1 MMRRIVM
8 EKEYNGF
15 ETTVLNEHYSVAG
28 AYAATADRI
37 MTEKEAEDIDALSRD
52 SKKIVRYQGKDEKI
66 YYGIVEGDTILQL
79 LNDFAEI
86 TNGTF
91 TYDGTKVL
99 LADVK
104 LLVPVEPSKIV
115 NFGWTFAGH
124 AKETGGK
131 ANLKEPFLFLKPQS
145 ALIAE
150 KETIY
155 LPPIDLTNKVEL
167 EGEVALVIGKSGK
180 NIPEEEALSY
190 VFGYTVFNDVTA
202 RDLTKSDPQFTRGK
216 GFDTFGPIG
225 PWVVTG
231 VDPTHLRIV
240 TTLNGEVVQDGNTSE
255 MSLSIPFLIS
265 WVSKIMT
272 LEPGDVLALGSPSGT
287 CPMKSGDVVTVEVEK
302 IGKLTNYVK

>member
-1 MMRRIVM
+1 MMRRIDM
-8 EKEYNGF
+8 EKEYNRF
-15 ETTVLNEHYSVAG
+15 ETTVLDEHYSLDD

-37 MTEKEAEDIDALSRD
+37 TTEEEAEDMNALARD
-52 SKKIVRYQGKDEKI
+52 SKKIVRYQGKDENI
-66 YYGIVEGDTILQL
+66 YYGIVEGETILQL

-86 TNGTF
+86 ANGTL

-99 LADVK
+99 LSDVK
-104 LLVPVEPSKIV
+104 LLIPVEPSKIV

-150 KETIY
+150 QETIC

-240 TTLNGEVVQDGNTSE
+240 TTLNGKVVQDGNTSE

-287 CPMKSGDVVTVEVEK
+287 CPMKSGDVVTVEVEN

>member
-1 MMRRIVM
+1 M
-8 EKEYNGF
+8 EKEYHEGI
-15 ETTVLNEHYSVAG
+15 LAGEHL
-28 AYAATADRI
+28 AASCVGTAEG
-37 MTEKEAEDIDALSRD
+37 TSAEDNTATE
-52 SKKIVRYQGKDEKI
+52 SKRIVRYQDSDGNI
-66 YYGIVEGDTILQL
+66 HYGVIEGETIFQL
-79 LNDFAEI
+79 ANEFAEI
-86 TNGTF
+86 AAGTCS
-91 TYDGTKVL
+91 YEGTEVALGDAKIL
-99 LADVK
+99 I
-104 LLVPVEPSKIV
+104 PVEPSKVV

-124 AKETGGK
+124 AKETGGT

-145 ALIAE
+145 ALIAD
-150 KETIY
+150 KETIC

-167 EGEVALVIGKSGK
+167 EGEVALVIGKSGR

-202 RDLTKSDPQFTRGK
+202 RDLTKTDPQFTRGK

-231 VDPTHLRIV
+231 IDPTHLRIV
-240 TTLNGEVVQDGNTSE
+240 TTLNGKVVQDGNTSE

-287 CPMKSGDVVTVEVEK
+287 CPMKSGDVVTVEVEN